1 MTKRNRLTQRQMRRK
16 QAVALQSRRRRK
28 RLIATRCHKTKL
40 NVALTPVTRSR
51 PMNTTEPK

>member
-28 RLIATRCHKTKL
+28 RLIATRCHKTKS
-40 NVALTPVTRSR
+40 NVALTPVKR
-51 PMNTTEPK
+51 PQRTNTPEPK